1 MQSPPFGILGINNNN
16 PCHASNPLQRQQTQE
31 QDKPDNSLLSW
42 SWTLPLGLA
51 NAEEKEEKEAQK
63 QRLQERQEKSTLL
76 GRRSSC
82 SSWHWWHS
90 SGTSHSWCWWQ
101 WCFCRL
107 FSSSVRQSRKRQ
119 WGRNGC
125 GSSCC
130 KKTSCRQPLP
140 SWLLQHPSLQHT
152 STQLPKGSATRHNTT
167 HQEWIPQLQEKRDR
181 GRIQDIWLGRH
192 QWRPL
197 VCVPIF
203 TFWKEQ
209 VNKCSMPELDMD
221 HNYIGLYKTH
231 EDMFQIMLTLKPKRP
246 APKKK

>member
-107 FSSSVRQSRKRQ
+107 FSSSVRQSRSGNEEGTAVAAPVAKKRHAGNPYHPGCCSTLLFSTLRHNYPKDLPQ
-119 WGRNGC
+119 GTTLLIKSGYRSCKKKETGEGFKTYDLVGINGGLWYVCPSSPSGRN
-125 GSSCC
+125 
-130 KKTSCRQPLP
+130 R
-140 SWLLQHPSLQHT
+140 
-152 STQLPKGSATRHNTT
+152 
-167 HQEWIPQLQEKRDR
+167 
-181 GRIQDIWLGRH
+181 
-192 QWRPL
+192 
-197 VCVPIF
+197 
-203 TFWKEQ
+203 
-209 VNKCSMPELDMD
+209 
-221 HNYIGLYKTH
+221 
-231 EDMFQIMLTLKPKRP
+231 
-246 APKKK
+246 